1 MTLSVVGISG
11 SVTRPSRTTAL
22 VTAVLEAIGQRLA
35 VRGTLVELID
45 AAPLLF
51 RSLTPATLDPAA
63 SDLLH
68 TIGSADLLVLGT
80 PVYRASYTGAL
91 KHLFDLLPAD
101 ALIGTPTILLATAG
115 SPLHGLVL
123 EHQLRP
129 LLSFFGAL
137 IVPTA
142 LYATHA
148 DFQDHVLACPAL
160 EERIARAVDA
170 SVRLLPGTGANAMA
184 RALAEI

>member
-1 MTLSVVGISG
+1 
-11 SVTRPSRTTAL
+11 
-22 VTAVLEAIGQRLA
+22 
-35 VRGTLVELID
+35 
-45 AAPLLF
+45 
-51 RSLTPATLDPAA
+51 
-63 SDLLH
+63 
-68 TIGSADLLVLGT
+68 
-80 PVYRASYTGAL
+80 
-91 KHLFDLLPAD
+91 
-101 ALIGTPTILLATAG
+101 
-115 SPLHGLVL
+115 
-123 EHQLRP
+123 LRP